1 MIRKSVID
9 FQSRI
14 DRVDTKNKTYEK
26 TLMLKVKE
34 IEREL
39 NIFKVR
45 VQILNPSFRKQR
57 RES

>member
-39 NIFKVR
+39 NIFNVR